1 MLCPWPSHARLCTQC
16 ARAQS
21 AMWENSKSQQP
32 WQKDA
37 SASIRQV
44 SSCSGQEILEPIGKP
59 YRRCVEGEAYLLIP
73 D

>member
-21 AMWENSKSQQP
+21 AMWENSKSQQ
-32 WQKDA
+32 KDA

-44 SSCSGQEILEPIGKP
+44 SSCSGQEILGPIGKP